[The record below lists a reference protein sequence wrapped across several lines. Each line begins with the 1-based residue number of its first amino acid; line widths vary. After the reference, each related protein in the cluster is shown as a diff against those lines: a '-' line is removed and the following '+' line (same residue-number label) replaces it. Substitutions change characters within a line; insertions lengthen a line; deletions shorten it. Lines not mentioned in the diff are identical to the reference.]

1 MAVTWSRDMAS
12 VYGKCRVEHRV
23 KWAHTRYQYGCNDRP
38 RAVSVHSQAG
48 QRMFAFRLK
57 RVLKLAHVNLLG
69 SHPRA
74 PETFNCRSVA
84 EHW

>member
-1 MAVTWSRDMAS
+1 
-12 VYGKCRVEHRV
+12 
-23 KWAHTRYQYGCNDRP
+23 
-38 RAVSVHSQAG
+38 
-48 QRMFAFRLK
+48 MFAFRLK
-57 RVLKLAHVNLLG
+57 LVLKLAHVNLLG